1 MTYLISNLSAPK
13 NTIQPL
19 LQFNK
24 LYAIQ
29 KNEQATKVI
38 SNSCLH
44 RGAIIVNDTQP
55 YQGNIVCPLH
65 RWTYD
70 QDGQLLGNPID
81 NFTGCLPSTPT
92 YEWNNFLFSST
103 MDIQFPKHLVPFFDT
118 SNYVHTKTEIMKL
131 NFSWEVFIEVYLD
144 LYHVKPFHPGLGN
157 FVDMNQYKWHFDE
170 HWSIQEVKYNKTM
183 SNPNKH
189 FNELQKMI
197 RSNYS
202 DTVYGALWATIY
214 PNMTLE
220 YYPNMIVM
228 STVWPE
234 TESTCINLIEYHHV
248 DSVSA
253 FDQEF
258 VETQL
263 AAYYS
268 TALED
273 VEIGERIQHG
283 RTKSYDQYPYHPQLE
298 HGIAKFYMNLDY
310 YKKDLKLVVN

>member
-1 MTYLISNLSAPK
+1 MTYLISNLSL
-13 NTIQPL
+13 NNNSVQPL
-19 LQFNK
+19 KQFNK
-24 LYAIQ
+24 LWAVQ
-29 KNEQATKVI
+29 KYNNITKVV

-44 RGAIIVNDTQP
+44 RGAIIVDEPQP
-55 YQGNIVCPLH
+55 FHGNLVCPLH

-70 QDGQLLGNPID
+70 QHGVLLGSPFD
-81 NFTGCLPSTPT
+81 TEGCLPTIT
-92 YEWNNFLFSST
+92 THEWNNFLFT
-103 MDIQFPKHLVPFFDT
+103 KPMDINFPKHLVSHFDT

-131 NFSWEVFIEVYLD
+131 NFSWEIFIEVYLD

-157 FVDMNQYKWHFDE
+157 FVDMNHYKWHFGDN
-170 HWSIQEVKYNKTM
+170 WSIQEVKYNK
-183 SNPNKH
+183 SSNNPNPH

-202 DTVYGALWATIY
+202 HVEHGALWATIY

-220 YYPNMIVM
+220 WYPNMIVM
-228 STVWPE
+228 STVWPD
-234 TESTCINLIEYHHV
+234 TDKTCFNLIEYHHI

-253 FDQEF
+253 FDQDF

-263 AAYYS
+263 AAYHS

-283 RTKSYDQYPYHPQLE
+283 RKLSYDNYPYHPQLE
-298 HGIAKFYMNLDY
+298 LGIAKFYEHIDKFSDY
-310 YKKDLKLVVN
+310 FVVK